1 MSEDRYTYE
10 GIGKLFGKKL
20 GIAVSF
26 DDEGSLLK
34 SIQATVNSGVQ
45 HIEIASLG
53 RDGAARS
60 FGLSSSLISEIRRI
74 SKLSNVSFAVHI
86 SPDLNL
92 SGLENNGFSLERR
105 NYAIRHAKAAI
116 DFACAI
122 NAKLVVLHP
131 NSFRRPISN
140 VEAGV
145 FQDEAIKMYYLIDP
159 RTEAVIG
166 GISEQDVVYVPK
178 QAKDSNGR
186 PMWLLDRDRT
196 PILYLATGQP
206 IPRLATDTNGR
217 IINEQI
223 SFAEYMRRGKKNGK
237 QDKDIIKEFLY
248 LQTAGELNSIYLR
261 LLDAEKVLSESQ
273 IRRDRLHD
281 TFDYYNRLS
290 RSTPPEEDW
299 RLERNIRDRLASYNI
314 AVPSEIR
321 SIPSLLEDELQ
332 DNQHTIEAARQTLTR
347 GWPQLSN
354 MLEQFRQVNLLEEH
368 GLEKLSEAI
377 AEIAEY
383 CFSVSSRDN
392 PVCLTIENLPQPE
405 MFGSATSELLEILD
419 ESRKV
424 FAVRLQK
431 KDYSNSESKRLS
443 RVFIRV
449 TLDIAHLNLFR
460 KFYQGDSF
468 PRWMLSGVKELAQ
481 NDVISNTHLSDNK
494 GLEDTHLR
502 IGEGNTSLKEALRVL
517 ADADYKGFIVVESS
531 GAPEATRH
539 TLALFGVVPRPTDD
553 ELQRGFTPRQA
564 LYGLKWKDDPE
575 RPRFGRE
582 ED

>member
-10 GIGKLFGKKL
+10 EIGKLFGKKL

-26 DDEGSLLK
+26 NDEGSLLK

-53 RDGAARS
+53 RDGVARS

-74 SKLSNVSFAVHI
+74 SKLSDVSFAVHI

-92 SGLENNGFSLERR
+92 SGLENSGFSLERR
-105 NYAIRHAKAAI
+105 NYAIRHAKAPI
-116 DFACAI
+116 DFARAI
-122 NAKLVVLHP
+122 NANLVVLHP
-131 NSFRRPISN
+131 NAFRRPISN
-140 VEAGV
+140 VEGGV

-166 GISEQDVVYVPK
+166 GISEQDIVYMPK
-178 QAKDSNGR
+178 QAKDSSGR
-186 PMWLLDRDRT
+186 PMWLLDRDRK

-206 IPRLATDTNGR
+206 IPRLATDANGR

-223 SFAEYMRRGKKNGK
+223 SFAEYMRRAKKSGK

-248 LQTAGELNSIYLR
+248 LQTAGELNSVYLR
-261 LLDAEKVLSESQ
+261 LLDAERALSESQ
-273 IRRDRLHD
+273 IRRDRLND

-290 RSTPPEEDW
+290 RSTPPEENW
-299 RLERNIRDRLASYNI
+299 RLDRNVRDRLSTYNI
-314 AVPSEIR
+314 VVPSETR
-321 SIPSLLEDELQ
+321 SISSLLEAELQ
-332 DNQHTIEAARQTLTR
+332 DNQHTIEAARQTLAR

-383 CFSVSSRDN
+383 CFSVSNRDN
-392 PVCLTIENLPQPE
+392 PICLTIENLPQPE
-405 MFGSATSELLEILD
+405 MFGSATLELLEIID

-443 RVFIRV
+443 REFIRV

-468 PRWMLSGVKELAQ
+468 TKWMLSGVKELAQ
-481 NDVISNTHLSDNK
+481 SDAICNFHLSDNK

-502 IGEGNTSLKEALRVL
+502 IGDGNTPIKETLRVL
-517 ADADYKGFIVVESS
+517 ADADYKGFLVVESA
-531 GAPEATRH
+531 GVPEATRH
-539 TLALFGVVPRPTDD
+539 TLNLFGVVPRATDD

-575 RPRFGRE
+575 RPLFGKDE
-582 ED
+582 